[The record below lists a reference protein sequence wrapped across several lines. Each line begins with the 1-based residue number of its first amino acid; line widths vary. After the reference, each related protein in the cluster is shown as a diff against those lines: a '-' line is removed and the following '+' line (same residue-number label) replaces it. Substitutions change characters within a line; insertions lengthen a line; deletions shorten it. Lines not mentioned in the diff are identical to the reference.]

1 MKHVLRKVLL
11 LFLTLALALLVFVFL
26 RVPSL
31 SLSWD
36 EDVSVLAGVEVA
48 SDEIVTLTQI
58 RDWNY
63 AVNAIS
69 SKNYFDASFDPK
81 DIVAMWMYEQLL
93 DTSGL
98 IAHTFIVFEF
108 DESYERG
115 RYLGLS
121 VETRREQGE
130 EYSII
135 GGALRAFEITH
146 IWATEKDL
154 VTRRVQYLDYPLTR
168 YRLEIPAEYRSRI
181 FLKFAKET
189 QSLASVPRWYNTATN
204 NCTSSLIKYVN
215 ESEPGAIPLHYSYA
229 FTGKVDEYLERLG
242 FKAPNYSLH
251 ITRNFLESHELR

>member
-31 SLSWD
+31 SLTWD

-63 AVNAIS
+63 AVNSIS
-69 SKNYFDASFDPK
+69 SRNYFDASFDPK

-93 DTSGL
+93 DPSGL
-98 IAHTFIVFEF
+98 IAHTFVVFEF

-168 YRLEIPAEYRSRI
+168 YRLEIPAAYRSRI

-189 QSLASVPRWYNTATN
+189 QSLASEPRWYNTATN

-242 FKAPNYSLH
+242 FKAPDYSLQ
-251 ITRNFLESHELR
+251 INRDFLESHELR